1 MAPKKKGSSSRNN
14 KPPENRPD
22 DTQPSSSSSDHAHL
36 ANAVNI
42 SEASSA
48 SASANNELTSSEAL
62 GPAVNNDPAAP
73 EDIASQPLSTPD
85 TNESAIDSQSED
97 SSAPQV
103 IGSQKLN
110 KPSLK
115 PAPLFAGPS
124 VAQPPSPEL
133 PSIPSPI
140 ASISEGEGPYLAMRG
155 RSVVS
160 TSAPGILSP
169 QRIINGIQLNS
180 PSAEVAPLFSSP
192 PLPSPDAA
200 AARQATVP
208 SHNVYSDSGSEIS
221 HPAEVSSDYE
231 AGELAA
237 VAHASPNTTFSPLSA
252 RRDFRTTLIPR
263 PTPTSPPPQALEET
277 EDAAPIP
284 PNPYFNAAD
293 NRDGNLLYPEP
304 EDPRDRAAIMPMDPN
319 AVPALRRHR
328 SDRTQIENA
337 KFAAELAKRNPPPNP
352 DSLLRHFKPK
362 EISEFQRYAEDNP
375 DSECVKLGMKALEA
389 ALGKEREQMVEHL
402 QLVNANREL
411 AERMAMS
418 DQESKRAMED
428 AARQR
433 KVGQFSED
441 DMEKA
446 VLDERKKRREV
457 EGRLEQ
463 MEKPAELVEFVD
475 NKYAEE
481 HVRALDAE
489 QRVREDGDVIHDLRM
504 QVKEKDAQIQKLLG
518 EKGHLISTEECAD
531 FNAKVLRGY
540 QDEITSL
547 QTQFGE
553 SQAKVDDLY
562 SALEAWKARLGT
574 SSYSNVNDTKEH
586 LVTQEEC
593 EKRLEAAT
601 DILRT
606 DNEALLNQL
615 ENAQDTIRLCQE
627 ATLETPEG
635 EVPYE
640 VLLKQMN
647 SVQEALQYYQKRKSQ
662 SEQGEAPYH
671 NLSVGEQLAQLRDRA
686 ARDDALI
693 ETQQQLLMRQG
704 ALGGDS
710 VSSEDIE
717 REYRKLR
724 TEIWAKNKGIAEQAA
739 YAESLESE
747 RINLLH
753 SQEVLRQIN
762 DDLRTELDA
771 IKSKFKEIKVDRDAL
786 KEELRG
792 QNGSN
797 SGLASKGHKDE
808 SYEDPE
814 FFELERNREYERTVM
829 RLNEEIEGYAIKS
842 AGTQAEIVELQLL
855 IEDLHLKI
863 AVGNNNF
870 EEATKYLEAKIL
882 ALNEAKADRE
892 RQIQRQARNIKELE
906 NAEPGNISHSCELC
920 STLTRDFLDAGQSA
934 VSPKQIFFKARS
946 EISASLD
953 VMDVV
958 LLRCEIQLG
967 QVQARRRRW
976 GFMEG
981 DASNAI
987 EIAMEAQGMAEQ
999 LDDSKSIGR
1008 ASFWRG
1014 VAEFM
1019 TGNST
1024 AAEVCF
1030 ETSASYHWT
1039 QRRRE
1044 REILQEWWNVSKTE
1058 LVDKTTRI
1066 GTKVIEKISKPRRG
1080 WLETQ
1085 AENKHASKKGK
1096 SDLKNSKDRM
1106 KMRAK
1111 KIEIKSA
1118 QSQATAAAALATSAH
1133 NSVSSGTKQVHGWC
1147 STQ

>member
-1 MAPKKKGSSSRNN
+1 MAPKEKGSSSRNN

-36 ANAVNI
+36 ANMF
-42 SEASSA
+42 EASPA
-48 SASANNELTSSEAL
+48 PTSANDELTSSEVL
-62 GPAVNNDPAAP
+62 GPAVNNDPAAS
-73 EDIASQPLSTPD
+73 ENIASQPHSTAD
-85 TNESAIDSQSED
+85 TNKSAIDSQSEN

-110 KPSLK
+110 KPSLM
-115 PAPLFAGPS
+115 PAPLFVGPATALPAPARGPS
-124 VAQPPSPEL
+124 T
-133 PSIPSPI
+133 PSPI
-140 ASISEGEGPYLAMRG
+140 ASNTGGEGPISIINARN
-155 RSVVS
+155 VAP

-169 QRIINGIQLNS
+169 QRIINGIQVNS

-192 PLPSPDAA
+192 PPPSPGDGAETQ
-200 AARQATVP
+200 ARVP
-208 SHNVYSDSGSEIS
+208 SRNVFSDSGSEIS
-221 HPAEVSSDYE
+221 HPAEVFSDYE
-231 AGELAA
+231 AEELAA
-237 VAHASPNTTFSPLSA
+237 VAHATSPNTTFSPLST
-252 RRDFRTTLIPR
+252 RRDFRPTIS
-263 PTPTSPPPQALEET
+263 PTPAPRSSPPQALEQT
-277 EDAAPIP
+277 ENAAPNP

-293 NRDGNLLYPEP
+293 NQDGNLLYPEP

-337 KFAAELAKRNPPPNP
+337 KFAAELARRNPPPPPNR
-352 DSLLRHFKPK
+352 DSLLRQFKPK

-411 AERMAMS
+411 AKRMAMN
-418 DQESKRAMED
+418 DREMKRAMED

-446 VLDERKKRREV
+446 VLHERNKRREV
-457 EGRLEQ
+457 ERRLKQ
-463 MEKPAELVEFVD
+463 MEKKAELIEFVD

-489 QRVREDGDVIHDLRM
+489 QRVREDTDVNHDLGT
-504 QVKEKDAQIQKLLG
+504 QVKEKDAEIQKLLG
-518 EKGHLISTEECAD
+518 EKGHLISTEQCAD
-531 FNAKVLRGY
+531 FNAKVLRSY

-562 SALEAWKARLGT
+562 SALEAGKARHGA
-574 SSYSNVNDTKEH
+574 SSYWNINDTDGH
-586 LVTQEEC
+586 LMIEEQS
-593 EKRLEAAT
+593 EKRWETAIE
-601 DILRT
+601 ILRT
-606 DNEALLNQL
+606 DNEALSHKL
-615 ENAQDTIRLCQE
+615 ENAQETIRLYHE
-627 ATLETPEG
+627 ATSETPEDG
-635 EVPYE
+635 IPY
-640 VLLKQMN
+640 K
-647 SVQEALQYYQKRKSQ
+647 ALFK
-662 SEQGEAPYH
+662 EF
-671 NLSVGEQLAQLRDRA
+671 AQLRDRS
-686 ARDDALI
+686 ARNDALI

-704 ALGGDS
+704 AFGGDS
-710 VSSEDIE
+710 VSSEEIE

-724 TEIWAKNKGIAEQAA
+724 TEIWAKNKGIAEQVA

-762 DDLRTELDA
+762 DELRTELDA

-797 SGLASKGHKDE
+797 SGLASKGYKDE
-808 SYEDPE
+808 SFEDPE
-814 FFELERNREYERTVM
+814 FLELERNREYERTVM
-829 RLNEEIEGYAIKS
+829 RLNKEIEGYVTKS
-842 AGTQAEIVELQLL
+842 AGTKAEIVELQLL

-870 EEATKYLEAKIL
+870 EEATKHLEAKIL

-892 RQIQRQARNIKELE
+892 RQVQRQARDIKELE
-906 NAEPGNISHSCELC
+906 NAEPGNICHSCELC

-934 VSPKQIFFKARS
+934 VSPKPSSFKARS
-946 EISASLD
+946 EIPASLGAI
-953 VMDVV
+953 DVV

-1008 ASFWRG
+1008 AAFWRG
-1014 VAEFM
+1014 VAELM

-1024 AAEVCF
+1024 AAEVYF

-1044 REILQEWWNVSKTE
+1044 GELLQEWWNVSKTE
-1058 LVDKTTRI
+1058 LVDKTAHI
-1066 GTKVIEKISKPRRG
+1066 GTKVIEKISMPRRG

-1085 AENKHASKKGK
+1085 AQNKNASKKGK

-1111 KIEIKSA
+1111 KITIKSA
-1118 QSQATAAAALATSAH
+1118 HSQPPSAAARATRADPP
-1133 NSVSSGTKQVHGWC
+1133 VSSGRKQVNGWC

>member
-1 MAPKKKGSSSRNN
+1 M
-14 KPPENRPD
+14 
-22 DTQPSSSSSDHAHL
+22 
-36 ANAVNI
+36 
-42 SEASSA
+42 SEASPA
-48 SASANNELTSSEAL
+48 PASANDKLTSSEVL
-62 GPAVNNDPAAP
+62 GPAVNDGPAAP
-73 EDIASQPLSTPD
+73 VNIASQPLSTPD
-85 TNESAIDSQSED
+85 PNESAIDSQSED
-97 SSAPQV
+97 SSAPQI

-115 PAPLFAGPS
+115 PAPLFVGPS
-124 VAQPPSPEL
+124 TALPPSARG
-133 PSIPSPI
+133 PSTPSPI
-140 ASISEGEGPYLAMRG
+140 ASTTGGEGPVSMINARN
-155 RSVVS
+155 VAS

-169 QRIINGIQLNS
+169 QRIINGIQVNS
-180 PSAEVAPLFSSP
+180 PSAEVAPLFCSP
-192 PLPSPDAA
+192 PPPSPDDGAA
-200 AARQATVP
+200 TQATVP
-208 SHNVYSDSGSEIS
+208 SRNVFSDSGSEIS
-221 HPAEVSSDYE
+221 HPAEVFSDYE

-237 VAHASPNTTFSPLSA
+237 VAHATSPNTTFSPLST
-252 RRDFRTTLIPR
+252 RRDFR
-263 PTPTSPPPQALEET
+263 PTITPSPAPKSPPPQALEDT
-277 EDAAPIP
+277 DNAAPIA

-328 SDRTQIENA
+328 SDRTQAENA
-337 KFAAELAKRNPPPNP
+337 KFAAELARRNPPPNP
-352 DSLLRHFKPK
+352 DNLLRHFKQR

-375 DSECVKLGMKALEA
+375 DSECVNLGMKALEA

-418 DQESKRAMED
+418 DQEIKRAMED

-446 VLDERKKRREV
+446 VLDERNKRREV
-457 EGRLEQ
+457 EGRLKQ
-463 MEKPAELVEFVD
+463 MEKTAELVEFVD
-475 NKYAEE
+475 NTY
-481 HVRALDAE
+481 AE
-489 QRVREDGDVIHDLRM
+489 QRVREDGDVIHDLRT
-504 QVKEKDAQIQKLLG
+504 QVKEKDVEIQKLLG
-518 EKGHLISTEECAD
+518 EKGHLISTEQCAD

-562 SALEAWKARLGT
+562 SALEAWKARLGA
-574 SSYSNVNDTKEH
+574 SSYLNVNDTKEH
-586 LVTQEEC
+586 IVTGEQC
-593 EKRLEAAT
+593 EKRSGTAME
-601 DILRT
+601 ILRT
-606 DNEALLNQL
+606 ENEALSNQL
-615 ENAQDTIRLCQE
+615 ENAQ
-627 ATLETPEG
+627 
-635 EVPYE
+635 
-640 VLLKQMN
+640 
-647 SVQEALQYYQKRKSQ
+647 EALQSFQKGKSQ
-662 SEQGEAPYH
+662 SEQGEAPNH
-671 NLSVGEQLAQLRDRA
+671 EMSVHEQLAQLRDRA
-686 ARDDALI
+686 ARNDALI

-704 ALGGDS
+704 VLGGDS
-710 VSSEDIE
+710 VSKEDIE
-717 REYRKLR
+717 CEYRKLR

-747 RINLLH
+747 RIDLLR
-753 SQEVLRQIN
+753 SQEVLRQVN
-762 DDLRTELDA
+762 DELRTELDA

-797 SGLASKGHKDE
+797 SGLASKGYKDE

-829 RLNEEIEGYAIKS
+829 RLNKEIESYATKS

-855 IEDLHLKI
+855 IDDLHLKI

-870 EEATKYLEAKIL
+870 EEATKHLEAKIL

-906 NAEPGNISHSCELC
+906 DSETSNRSHSCELR

-934 VSPKQIFFKARS
+934 VSPKKIFFKARS

-953 VMDVV
+953 AMDVV

-1008 ASFWRG
+1008 AAFWRG

-1024 AAEVCF
+1024 AAEVYF
-1030 ETSASYHWT
+1030 ETSASHHWT

-1044 REILQEWWNVSKTE
+1044 GELLQQWWNVSKTD
-1058 LVDKTTRI
+1058 LVDKTAHI
-1066 GTKVIEKISKPRRG
+1066 GTKVIEKISLPRWG

-1085 AENKHASKKGK
+1085 AEKKHASKKGK
-1096 SDLKNSKDRM
+1096 SDLENSKDRM

-1111 KIEIKSA
+1111 KIKIKSA
-1118 QSQATAAAALATSAH
+1118 HSQPPSVVARATRADRPM
-1133 NSVSSGTKQVHGWC
+1133 SSGRKQVNSWC

>member
-1 MAPKKKGSSSRNN
+1 M
-14 KPPENRPD
+14 
-22 DTQPSSSSSDHAHL
+22 
-36 ANAVNI
+36 
-42 SEASSA
+42 SEASPA
-48 SASANNELTSSEAL
+48 PASANDKLTSSEVL
-62 GPAVNNDPAAP
+62 GPAVNDGPAAP
-73 EDIASQPLSTPD
+73 VNIASQPLSTPD
-85 TNESAIDSQSED
+85 PNESAIDSQSED
-97 SSAPQV
+97 SSAPQI

-115 PAPLFAGPS
+115 PAPLFVGPS
-124 VAQPPSPEL
+124 TALPPSARG
-133 PSIPSPI
+133 PSTPSPI
-140 ASISEGEGPYLAMRG
+140 ASTTGGEGPVSMINARN
-155 RSVVS
+155 VAS

-169 QRIINGIQLNS
+169 QRIINGIQVNS

-192 PLPSPDAA
+192 PPPSPDDGAA
-200 AARQATVP
+200 TQATVP
-208 SHNVYSDSGSEIS
+208 SRNVFSDSGSEIS
-221 HPAEVSSDYE
+221 HPAEVFSDYE

-237 VAHASPNTTFSPLSA
+237 VAHATSPNTTFSPLST
-252 RRDFRTTLIPR
+252 RRDFR
-263 PTPTSPPPQALEET
+263 PTITPSPAPKSPPPQALEDT
-277 EDAAPIP
+277 DNAAPIA

-328 SDRTQIENA
+328 SDRTQAENA
-337 KFAAELAKRNPPPNP
+337 KFAAELARRNPPPNP
-352 DSLLRHFKPK
+352 DNLLRHFKQR

-375 DSECVKLGMKALEA
+375 DSECVNLGMKALEA

-411 AERMAMS
+411 AERMAIS
-418 DQESKRAMED
+418 DQEMKLAVED

-446 VLDERKKRREV
+446 VLDERNKRREV
-457 EGRLEQ
+457 EGRLKQ
-463 MEKPAELVEFVD
+463 MEKAAELVESVY
-475 NKYAEE
+475 NTYAEE

-489 QRVREDGDVIHDLRM
+489 QRVREDGDVIHDLRT
-504 QVKEKDAQIQKLLG
+504 QVKEKDVEIQKLLG
-518 EKGHLISTEECAD
+518 EKWHLISTEQCAD

-562 SALEAWKARLGT
+562 SALEARKARLGA
-574 SSYSNVNDTKEH
+574 SSYSNVDDRKEH
-586 LVTQEEC
+586 LVTEEQC
-593 EKRLEAAT
+593 EKRWET
-601 DILRT
+601 EMEILRT
-606 DNEALLNQL
+606 QNEALSNQL
-615 ENAQDTIRLCQE
+615 ENAQ
-627 ATLETPEG
+627 
-635 EVPYE
+635 
-640 VLLKQMN
+640 
-647 SVQEALQYYQKRKSQ
+647 EALQSFQKGKSQ
-662 SEQGEAPYH
+662 SGQGEAPNH
-671 NLSVGEQLAQLRDRA
+671 EMSVYEQLAQLRDRA
-686 ARDDALI
+686 ARNDALI

-762 DDLRTELDA
+762 DELRTELDA
-771 IKSKFKEIKVDRDAL
+771 IKSKYKEIKVDRDAL

-797 SGLASKGHKDE
+797 SGLASKGYKDE

-829 RLNEEIEGYAIKS
+829 RLNKEIEGYATKS
-842 AGTQAEIVELQLL
+842 AMTQAEIVELQLL

-863 AVGNNNF
+863 AVGNNSF
-870 EEATKYLEAKIL
+870 EEATKHLEAKIL

-906 NAEPGNISHSCELC
+906 NAEPGNICHSCELC

-953 VMDVV
+953 AMDVV

-1008 ASFWRG
+1008 AAFWRG

-1024 AAEVCF
+1024 AAEVYF

-1044 REILQEWWNVSKTE
+1044 GELLQEWWNVSKTE
-1058 LVDKTTRI
+1058 LVDKTTHI
-1066 GTKVIEKISKPRRG
+1066 GPKGTEKISLPMPRRV

-1085 AENKHASKKGK
+1085 AQNKHDSKKFK
-1096 SDLKNSKDRM
+1096 SDQNKSKDRM
-1106 KMRAK
+1106 KKRAK
-1111 KIEIKSA
+1111 KTKIKSA
-1118 QSQATAAAALATSAH
+1118 KLQSPAAALAAPGDSP
-1133 NSVSSGTKQVHGWC
+1133 VSSGTKLVNGWC